1 MSGVNMHICDLA
13 VGYLTNADDKCMC
26 MYSSK
31 GFFGVTILL
40 LSHRPLLA
48 LVLCLVS
55 VAC

>member
-1 MSGVNMHICDLA
+1 MHICDLA

-26 MYSSK
+26 TYSSK